1 MRVNKYIAGLIAAIA
16 SASTG
21 FVIHVAS
28 QSRVQAWVDS
38 HMQGHT
44 VTPSWEVRYVALATS
59 LEAGIALVI
68 LYALVRTALPVKSSW
83 ARGLLLGV
91 LLLAVMGRLFRQPVM
106 NLIVGNPFSV
116 VAVQDGISWVLWL
129 CMCVVVALAYDLL
142 APDNAP

>member
-1 MRVNKYIAGLIAAIA
+1 MNKYIAGLIAAIA

-21 FVIHVAS
+21 FAIHVAS

-38 HMQGHT
+38 HMQGHA

-68 LYALVRTALPVKSSW
+68 LYALVRTALPVKSSL

-116 VAVQDGISWVLWL
+116 VVVQDGVSWVLWL

-142 APDNAP
+142 VPNNAP